1 MDEQTTLI
9 NLVTLT
15 DYLRQR
21 LELLESRLASADGL
35 LQSLLVEILEN
46 FPEDGE
52 ARVERILARAQQLE
66 ATYPPTADPQ
76 ASVQWE
82 AFLQQAKLVIQSY
95 LETGRE
101 IRPS

>member
-1 MDEQTTLI
+1 MDQHVILI
-9 NLVTLT
+9 NLTTLA

-21 LELLESRLASADGL
+21 LEILESRQEATDGL
-35 LQSLLVEILEN
+35 LQSLLFEILEN

-52 ARVERILARAQQLE
+52 ARVRKILARAKQLE
-66 ATYPPTADPQ
+66 ATYPPSADPQ